1 MFLRIIVVFVFSL
14 NVSHNILLYIRNY
27 DKKNKRKKLAEKSKI
42 KRHDSEIEKRNL
54 KWNRIITRSK
64 NKI

>member
-1 MFLRIIVVFVFSL
+1 MFLRIIVVFVFRL

-54 KWNRIITRSK
+54 K
-64 NKI
+64 